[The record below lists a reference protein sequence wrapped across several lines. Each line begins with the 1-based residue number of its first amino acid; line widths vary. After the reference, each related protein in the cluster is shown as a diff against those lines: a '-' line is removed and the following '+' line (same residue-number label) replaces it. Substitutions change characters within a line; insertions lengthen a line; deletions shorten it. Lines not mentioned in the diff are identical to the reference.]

1 MGLTLGGII
10 FLSVAW
16 GSIIILSVYC
26 FYKVIKSE
34 REDKKKKENS
44 V

>member
-16 GSIIILSVYC
+16 GSIILLSAYC

-34 REDKKKKENS
+34 REEKKNKENS